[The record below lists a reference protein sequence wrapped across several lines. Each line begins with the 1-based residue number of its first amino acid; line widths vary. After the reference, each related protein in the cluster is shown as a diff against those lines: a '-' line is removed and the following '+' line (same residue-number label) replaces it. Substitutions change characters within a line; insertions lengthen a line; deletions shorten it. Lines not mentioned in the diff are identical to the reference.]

1 MTFNTALS
9 GLRAANSDLRVTG
22 NNIANASTT
31 GFKLSR
37 AEFGDVYASSA
48 LGAGS
53 NPIGSGVLLADV
65 AQQFEQ
71 GTISF
76 TDRSLDVAINGNGFF
91 VLSDGGARSYT
102 RAGVFGVDSNGYI
115 VANSGAQLQGYQAN
129 AAGVIVDGVQESLR
143 LQTNNQPPNQTTEID
158 MAFNVDSGE
167 EVLLDQFFNSY
178 TNGTGV
184 GQIIGAAAAAPQ
196 PGNGY
201 TASTVEIIDTT
212 NLAGTPSVIDFTT
225 GALGTDATAA
235 QLAAY
240 INSQNSNV
248 SATAVTRAN
257 ITLGAVPL
265 TFQDGLLINGNQI
278 TGNTVNDVV
287 TNIDRLPNITA
298 SVDALGTI
306 TIVSTVGED
315 LRIDMTGADTNS
327 TGNSVAIESFRI
339 DTTDPDNPTP
349 VTLDTLTIGDG
360 FPSTRATI
368 GGEVQVSL
376 DYPYQFANAGAG
388 NIFGATIPND
398 YDEQNI
404 FDPTDPDTYN
414 HATSMTIYDSQGNSH
429 VMTQYFVKQDDLGGQ
444 NPNLWAMYVM
454 IDGEHVGT
462 NNTDGDPLPARFD
475 LQFNQDGSL
484 NTAVTDEIVISNW
497 TPLGSDGQWNGA
509 QVSPESNFTI
519 NINGST
525 QVGGAFNVGR
535 LSQDGYSE
543 GQLTNIEIAESGIV
557 QARFTNGQTQV
568 LGQVILANFANTQG
582 LTPIG
587 DTAWRESF
595 ESGPAIIGV
604 PQAGNLGSLQSGA
617 LEDSNVELSEQL
629 VNLIIAQRNYQANA
643 KTIETANQVTQTIIN
658 LR

>member
-48 LGAGS
+48 LGGGS

-102 RAGVFGVDSNGYI
+102 RAGVFGVNAEGFI
-115 VANSGAQLQGYQAN
+115 VANGGGELQGYSAN
-129 AAGVIVDGVQESLR
+129 AAGTIVDGVQNSLR
-143 LQTNNQPPNQTTEID
+143 LQTTNQPPNQTTAIETT
-158 MAFNVDSGE
+158 FNVDAGE
-167 EVLLDQFFNSY
+167 EVLLEQYHDSY
-178 TNGTGV
+178 TNGAGI
-184 GQIIGAAAAAPQ
+184 GQIIGAAAAAAQ
-196 PGNGY
+196 PTNGY
-201 TASTVEIIDTT
+201 TLSSVEIIDTT
-212 NLAGTPSVIDFTT
+212 NLTGTPDVIDFSSLP
-225 GALGTDATAA
+225 ANPTAS
-235 QLAAY
+235 QIAAF
-240 INSQNSNV
+240 INGQNSDV
-248 SATAVTRAN
+248 SATATTRAN
-257 ITLGAVPL
+257 LTLGSVPL

-287 TNIDRLPNITA
+287 TSIDRLPNITA
-298 SVDALGTI
+298 SVSTAGVI
-306 TIVSTVGED
+306 TVVSTVGDD
-315 LRIDMTGADTNS
+315 LRIEMAGADTNN
-327 TGNSVAIESFRI
+327 TGNTLDIESFRL
-339 DTTDPDNPTP
+339 DADGQP
-349 VTLDTLTIGDG
+349 VPYDTLTIGDG
-360 FPSTRATI
+360 QAAARATI

-376 DYPYQFANAGAG
+376 DYPYQLANAGAG

-398 YDEQNI
+398 YAIDNE
-404 FDPTDPDTYN
+404 FDPEDPDTYN

-454 IDGEHVGT
+454 IDGRDVGT
-462 NNTDGDPLPARFD
+462 NDTDGNPLPARFD

-484 NTAVTDEIVISNW
+484 NTSITDEIVVDNW
-497 TPLGSDGQWNGA
+497 TPLGPDGQWNGA
-509 QVSPESNFTI
+509 EVTPNSNFSI
-519 NINGST
+519 DISGST
-525 QVGGAFNVGR
+525 QVGGAFAVGD

-595 ESGPAIIGV
+595 DSGPAIIGI

-643 KTIETANQVTQTIIN
+643 KTIETANQVTQTVIN

>member
-48 LGAGS
+48 LGGGS

-102 RAGVFGVDSNGYI
+102 RAGVFGVDAEGYI
-115 VANSGAQLQGYQAN
+115 VANNGGELQGYTAN
-129 AAGVIVDGVQESLR
+129 AAGTIVDGVQTSLR
-143 LQTNNQPPNQTTEID
+143 LQTTNQPPNQTTAIETT
-158 MAFNVDSGE
+158 FNVDAGE
-167 EVLLDQFFNSY
+167 EVLLEQFHDSR
-178 TNGTGV
+178 TNGAGI
-184 GQIIGAAAAAPQ
+184 GQIIPAAAAAAQ
-196 PGNGY
+196 PSNGY
-201 TASTVEIIDTT
+201 TLSTVEIIDTT
-212 NLAGTPSVIDFTT
+212 NLTGTPDVIDFSSLP
-225 GALGTDATAA
+225 ANPTAS
-235 QLAAY
+235 QIAAF
-240 INSQNSNV
+240 INGQNSNV
-248 SATAVTRAN
+248 SATAITRAN
-257 ITLGAVPL
+257 LTLGAVPL

-278 TGNTVNDVV
+278 TGTTVDDVV
-287 TNIDRLPNITA
+287 ASIDRLPNMTATVSTTGVIT
-298 SVDALGTI
+298 VT
-306 TIVSTVGED
+306 STVGDD
-315 LRIDMTGADTNS
+315 LRIEMAGADTNN
-327 TGNSVAIESFRI
+327 TGNTVDIESFRI

-349 VTLDTLTIGDG
+349 VTLDTQTIGDG
-360 FPSTRATI
+360 VGAARATI
-368 GGEVQVSL
+368 GGEVLVSL
-376 DYPYQFANAGAG
+376 DYPYQLANAGAG

-398 YDEQNI
+398 YQIDNE
-404 FDPTDPDTYN
+404 FDPADPDTYN
-414 HATSMTIYDSQGNSH
+414 HATSMTVYDSQGNAH

-454 IDGEHVGT
+454 IDGNDVGT
-462 NNTDGDPLPARFD
+462 NDTAGNPMPARFD

-484 NTAVTDEIVISNW
+484 NTSITDAIAISNW
-497 TPLGSDGQWNGA
+497 TPLGPDGQWNGA
-509 QVSPESNFTI
+509 EVAPNSDFTI
-519 NINGST
+519 DISGST
-525 QVGGAFNVGR
+525 QVGGAFAVGD

-595 ESGPAIIGV
+595 ASGPAIYGV